1 MKQNSNVPAFLTK
14 LWTLVEDSDTN
25 EFICW
30 SQEGNS
36 FLVLDE
42 QRFAKEILP
51 KFFKH
56 NNMASFV
63 RQLNMYGFR
72 KVMHIDTGIV
82 KQERDGP
89 VEFQHPFFKH
99 GQDDLLE
106 NIKRKVSSARPED
119 SKIRQEDLSKILLS
133 VQNIHGKQESMDSRL
148 ATLKRPLLM
157 NSNGKKPKFIHP
169 IFDEPVEHSKGSV
182 NGLSGLKNSSDI
194 SDDVIICDVTDEDTE
209 IIDETSRTL
218 DQTDVE
224 IVEVNCLDDTTVEES
239 TECREA
245 VGVLRMECEETPKS
259 TGDAPLTSSALQ
271 INKSPALS
279 LEDPVKMMDSILNEN
294 GAISQNINLLG
305 KVELMD
311 YLDSIDCSLE
321 DFQAMLYG
329 KQFVDSDVVEE
340 TGQSKEN
347 TDQST
352 RGGKSDGSNTV
363 SAADKQLIQYTTC
376 PLLAFLDGCTPLAP
390 ETEQSSSD
398 LNDTLLEHTSGDLL
412 EPSLEPEEPSHGALI
427 HLEPLAQEEE
437 PVRSSLIR
445 LEPLTEAEASEA
457 TLFYLCELN
466 PEVPSS
472 ETSQLESKSRLVR
485 ISGATRVHTYSA
497 MQIQLDEIFTHTEGH
512 LLGGK
517 EKHEVEKGVTVGD
530 PILLIVNGT
539 VHIFCILKVL
549 GVARSILNQGRVI
562 TGQAA
567 LGSWL
572 LLTLIMMS
580 EQRRKNMAIPKQT

>member
-14 LWTLVEDSDTN
+14 LWTLVEDNDTN

-119 SKIRQEDLSKILLS
+119 TKIRQEDLSKILLS
-133 VQNIHGKQESMDSRL
+133 MQNIQGKQEHMDSRL
-148 ATLKRPLLM
+148 ATLNRENEALWREVADLRQKHANQQQVIKKLVQFIITLVQNNRVLGLKRKRPLMM
-157 NSNGKKPKFIHP
+157 NSSGKKTKFIHP
-169 IFDEPVEHSKGSV
+169 IFDEQVEHSKGSV
-182 NGLSGLKNSSDI
+182 NGLSGLKTNSEI
-194 SDDVIICDVTDEDTE
+194 SDEVIICDVTDEDTE
-209 IIDETSRTL
+209 IVDDPCRTL
-218 DQTDVE
+218 DQGDVE
-224 IVEVNCLDDTTVEES
+224 IVEVSCGDEVAVEES
-239 TECREA
+239 LESRESQT
-245 VGVLRMECEETPKS
+245 VLRTDGEESPRT
-259 TGDAPLTSSALQ
+259 TTDALQNSSALQ
-271 INKSPALS
+271 VNKSPGLS
-279 LEDPVKMMDSILNEN
+279 LEDPLKMMDSILSEN

-329 KQFVDSDVVEE
+329 KQFMDPDIIEE
-340 TGQSKEN
+340 TGSSKEN
-347 TDQST
+347 
-352 RGGKSDGSNTV
+352 
-363 SAADKQLIQYTTC
+363 ADKQLIQYTTC
-376 PLLAFLDGCTPLAP
+376 PLMAFLDGCTPLVS
-390 ETEQSSSD
+390 EQVPLSAD
-398 LNDTLLEHTSGDLL
+398 LGETLLESSLVTE
-412 EPSLEPEEPSHGALI
+412 EPSLVTEEPAQGTLV
-427 HLEPLAQEEE
+427 HLEDLEQEEE

-466 PEVPSS
+466 PEVPSTDS
-472 ETSQLESKSRLVR
+472 PQLEV
-485 ISGATRVHTYSA
+485 
-497 MQIQLDEIFTHTEGH
+497 
-512 LLGGK
+512 
-517 EKHEVEKGVTVGD
+517 
-530 PILLIVNGT
+530 
-539 VHIFCILKVL
+539 
-549 GVARSILNQGRVI
+549 
-562 TGQAA
+562 
-567 LGSWL
+567 
-572 LLTLIMMS
+572 
-580 EQRRKNMAIPKQT
+580 

>member
-106 NIKRKVSSARPED
+106 NIKRKVSSARPEEN
-119 SKIRQEDLSKILLS
+119 KLRQEDLSKILLS
-133 VQNIHGKQESMDSRL
+133 VQNIHGKQENMDSRL
-148 ATLKRPLLM
+148 ATLKRENEALWREVSDLRKKHTNQQQVIKKLIQFIITLVQNNRVLSLKRKRPLLM
-157 NSNGKKPKFIHP
+157 NSNGKKPKFIHQL
-169 IFDEPVEHSKGSV
+169 FDEPVEHSKGSV
-182 NGLSGLKNSSDI
+182 NGINGLKNTSDI
-194 SDDVIICDVTDEDTE
+194 SDDVIICDVTDEDAEITE
-209 IIDETSRTL
+209 ETSQAL

-224 IVEVNCLDDTTVEES
+224 IVEVHGVSDAEAAEGTVGLLRTGSEEP
-239 TECREA
+239 
-245 VGVLRMECEETPKS
+245 PKS
-259 TGDAPLTSSALQ
+259 TADAPLTSSALQ
-271 INKSPALS
+271 LNKSPALS
-279 LEDPVKMMDSILNEN
+279 LEDPVKMMDSIMSEN

-329 KQFVDSDVVEE
+329 KHFIDPDVVEE
-340 TGQSKEN
+340 TDDLKEN
-347 TDQST
+347 TEQST
-352 RGGKSDGSNTV
+352 KADKSEASNT
-363 SAADKQLIQYTTC
+363 DKQLIQYTTC
-376 PLLAFLDGCTPLAP
+376 PLLAFLDGCTPLVP
-390 ETEQSSSD
+390 ESEAASRELSEA
-398 LNDTLLEHTSGDLL
+398 LLEQPASDSTSLL
-412 EPSLEPEEPSHGALI
+412 EPSLEPPPSTLI
-427 HLEPLAQEEE
+427 GLEPEEEE
-437 PVRSSLIR
+437 PPRSTLIR

-466 PEVPSS
+466 PETPNT
-472 ETSQLESKSRLVR
+472 ETTTLEV
-485 ISGATRVHTYSA
+485 
-497 MQIQLDEIFTHTEGH
+497 
-512 LLGGK
+512 
-517 EKHEVEKGVTVGD
+517 
-530 PILLIVNGT
+530 
-539 VHIFCILKVL
+539 
-549 GVARSILNQGRVI
+549 
-562 TGQAA
+562 
-567 LGSWL
+567 
-572 LLTLIMMS
+572 
-580 EQRRKNMAIPKQT
+580 

>member
-1 MKQNSNVPAFLTK
+1 MKHNSNVPAFLTK

-89 VEFQHPFFKH
+89 VEFQHPYFKH

-106 NIKRKVSSARPED
+106 NIKRKVSTSRPEEN
-119 SKIRQEDLSKILLS
+119 KVRQEDLSKILSS
-133 VQNIHGKQESMDSRL
+133 VQNVHGKQDSMDSRL
-148 ATLKRPLLM
+148 ATLKRENEALWREISDLRQKHTNQQQVIKELVQFIFTLVQNNRIINLKRKRPLLL
-157 NSNGKKPKFIHP
+157 NSNGKKSKFIHQ
-169 IFDEPVEHSKGSV
+169 IFDEHTDHGKASV
-182 NGLSGLKNSSDI
+182 NGLSGPKNSAEISEDI
-194 SDDVIICDVTDEDTE
+194 IICDMTSDEPEVTTPS
-209 IIDETSRTL
+209 SRGL
-218 DQTDVE
+218 EQMDVE
-224 IVEVNCLDDTTVEES
+224 IIEVTDDSTVVPATLMDEDDLVLGAEEPS
-239 TECREA
+239 RS
-245 VGVLRMECEETPKS
+245 VSDSFPN
-259 TGDAPLTSSALQ
+259 SSALQ
-271 INKSPALS
+271 QLNKPSALS
-279 LEDPVKMMDSILNEN
+279 QEDPLKMMDSILKES

-329 KQFVDSDVVEE
+329 KQFSIDPDLLE
-340 TGQSKEN
+340 GADPSKGTIELLSREGK
-347 TDQST
+347 TDA
-352 RGGKSDGSNTV
+352 DN
-363 SAADKQLIQYTTC
+363 ADKQLIQYTTY

-390 ETEQSSSD
+390 SEPKTSAPLCTSASGHCSAASALTES
-398 LNDTLLEHTSGDLL
+398 LLEVGPGAVPGDEPPVDLL
-412 EPSLEPEEPSHGALI
+412 APPSESADKP
-427 HLEPLAQEEE
+427 
-437 PVRSSLIR
+437 RSSTLIR

-466 PEVPSS
+466 PEGS
-472 ETSQLESKSRLVR
+472 EVDGTDP
-485 ISGATRVHTYSA
+485 
-497 MQIQLDEIFTHTEGH
+497 LD
-512 LLGGK
+512 L
-517 EKHEVEKGVTVGD
+517 
-530 PILLIVNGT
+530 
-539 VHIFCILKVL
+539 
-549 GVARSILNQGRVI
+549 
-562 TGQAA
+562 
-567 LGSWL
+567 
-572 LLTLIMMS
+572 
-580 EQRRKNMAIPKQT
+580 